1 MISLI
6 LIINLVKIENCC
18 ILANIISVITSLGL
32 LYSVGCYCSEVSQIF
47 RNISC
52 FTPLEVSILA
62 YSIQVYGFQRCFQVR
77 SSSGPLRPVS
87 RVHGVISSRD
97 SSISGV
103 GGNEGQQQQHLRMSW
118 EWLWKHLTINPKDRF
133 SCLVL
138 GFLFDCL
145 WVLWGTLSFQM
156 EVFHWTIYVYT
167 DSHII

>member
-1 MISLI
+1 MPRFPVPGMISLI

-77 SSSGPLRPVS
+77 SSLGSLDLLFNLLDVCHSKELIFGVFRRQPV
-87 RVHGVISSRD
+87 
-97 SSISGV
+97 
-103 GGNEGQQQQHLRMSW
+103 
-118 EWLWKHLTINPKDRF
+118 TITVV
-133 SCLVL
+133 CLA
-138 GFLFDCL
+138 FDIILF
-145 WVLWGTLSFQM
+145 
-156 EVFHWTIYVYT
+156 
-167 DSHII
+167 